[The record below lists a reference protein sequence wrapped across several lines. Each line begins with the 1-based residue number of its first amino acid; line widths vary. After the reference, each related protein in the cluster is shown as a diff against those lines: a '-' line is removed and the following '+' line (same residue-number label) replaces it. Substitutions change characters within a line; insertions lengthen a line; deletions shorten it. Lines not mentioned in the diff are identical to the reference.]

1 MARTSPHVAAPVRLD
16 WIALALRAGLGLVL
30 LVGGWNK
37 LSHLIDPARRRGAR
51 RPLLGPAGVHQRFL
65 RPISICRRAR
75 RMDLAVAVPDRT
87 ILDRAGERH
96 RPHRRPPGAAARSR
110 LGPAA
115 VDLRDRDPG
124 RHRSGRGGRGPDLHL
139 ARPAGAGAR
148 RGALG
153 DDVRALQPRCRL
165 GQLGRT
171 PLWLAARARTDWNNL
186 GLLLRLS
193 LALPLLVGGA
203 FAGLDHIQSFA
214 ATPWLLVPLGVLIA
228 AGAGG
233 VSGRA
238 ASLATALVMLWFMAT
253 RVSLDAT
260 LIANLNAFKRE
271 FALLAAAGVLAY
283 AGGGARFSW
292 RGAVSALRPPS
303 PATARAPR
311 PARARGRR

>member
-37 LSHLIDPARRRGAR
+37 LSHLIDPARDAALVALYLGPQGYINDFFAQYLFAGALGEWISPWLFLTALSSIELASGIALIAGLLV
-51 RPLLGPAGVHQRFL
+51 RPLALVWGLLLWTFVIAIPVVTAPGVE
-65 RPISICRRAR
+65 
-75 RMDLAVAVPDRT
+75 VAVPT
-87 ILDRAGERH
+87 YTSPALLVQ
-96 RPHRRPPGAAARSR
+96 ARDVA
-110 LGPAA
+110 L
-115 VDLRDRDPG
+115 
-124 RHRSGRGGRGPDLHL
+124 SGMMFALFNL
-139 ARPAGAGAR
+139 GAGSASLDAR
-148 RGALG
+148 LFGSPR
-153 DDVRALQPRCRL
+153 VRA
-165 GQLGRT
+165 
-171 PLWLAARARTDWNNL
+171 TDWNNL

-214 ATPWLLVPLGVLIA
+214 ATPWLLVSLGVLIA

-292 RGAVSALRPPS
+292 RGAVSALRHPS
-303 PATARAPR
+303 PATATRA
-311 PARARGRR
+311 